1 MKLIEDMNYDIEVN
15 EQVELLQASQSSA
28 QKNAA
33 CSKLIARFNT
43 SLYFFIL
50 KMVKNQEDAEDLLQ
64 ETWAKA
70 FKKIRQYN
78 PTNAFST
85 WLFTIAKNTVI
96 DAKRKKSID
105 ALSLDDQMPN
115 QFDDGADTTYATA
128 IPDDGF
134 QPDILM
140 QRATR
145 KEFCHELIGSL
156 QSDLQRTLIKM
167 RELEQLTYDEIAE
180 ELQMPVGTVK
190 GEIFR
195 ARKKLQQTAQEFN
208 LQDIL

>member
-1 MKLIEDMNYDIEVN
+1 MNTEIDVN
-15 EQVELLQASQSSA
+15 EQVELLQTSTSTA

-43 SLYFFIL
+43 SLYFFIK
-50 KMVKNQEDAEDLLQ
+50 KMVNSQEDTEDLLQ
-64 ETWAKA
+64 DTWVKA
-70 FKKIRQYN
+70 FKKIRQYK
-78 PTNAFST
+78 PDNAFST

-96 DAKRKKSID
+96 DAKRKKTID
-105 ALSLDDQMPN
+105 ALSLDEKMPN
-115 QFDDGADTTYATA
+115 QFDDGADATYATA
-128 IPDDGF
+128 IPDNGF
-134 QPDILM
+134 QPDILL

-156 QSDLQRTLIKM
+156 KSDLQRTLITM
-167 RELEQLTYDEIAE
+167 RELKQMTYDEIAG

-195 ARKKLQQTAQEFN
+195 ARKKLQQAAEELN